1 MTLPPPTILA
11 IGKWDRHP
19 IATQPIVTLENV
31 PHPLVDDI
39 VKRPYMFVAI
49 SGTGEK
55 AYDSTIVK
63 AKVVKVGDETGTII
77 QLALT
82 TRWGGYPYTMGT
94 LQLMTDQETQ
104 HIETTLLRDIQE
116 STFSFRDKRRRAI
129 LQCI

>member
-1 MTLPPPTILA
+1 MTLPPPTMLA
-11 IGKWDRHP
+11 IEKWNRHP

-31 PHPLVDDI
+31 SHPLVDDI
-39 VKRPYMFVAI
+39 VKRPYLFVAI

-63 AKVVKVGDETGTII
+63 AKVAKVAGTTL
-77 QLALT
+77 QLVLT

-94 LQLMTDQETQ
+94 LQLMTDQETH
-104 HIETTLLRDIQE
+104 HIETTLLQDRQE
-116 STFSFRDKRRRAI
+116 STFSFRDKHRRSI